1 MTEIRYIEGL
11 YAFWDAFR
19 KGHPGLMID
28 NCASGGRRLDLETIS
43 RSAALWRSDF
53 QCNPNFNP
61 AGMQGQTY
69 GLSSW
74 IPLSAAVARA
84 SDPYRFRSGL
94 GVGVILNTGRWTN
107 RSNSRP
113 LVEQARRAPALFPRR
128 LLPADAL

>member
-11 YAFWDAFR
+11 YAFWDALHEQ
-19 KGHPGLMID
+19 HPGLLID

-53 QCNPNFNP
+53 QCRPDFNP

-74 IPLSAAVARA
+74 IPLSAAVTRR
-84 SDPYRFRSGL
+84 SDAYRFRSGL
-94 GVGVILNTGRWTN
+94 GVGVIVLTALEQPQPLKAAWSRRPGRFSPISWATTT
-107 RSNSRP
+107 R
-113 LVEQARRAPALFPRR
+113 
-128 LLPADAL
+128 